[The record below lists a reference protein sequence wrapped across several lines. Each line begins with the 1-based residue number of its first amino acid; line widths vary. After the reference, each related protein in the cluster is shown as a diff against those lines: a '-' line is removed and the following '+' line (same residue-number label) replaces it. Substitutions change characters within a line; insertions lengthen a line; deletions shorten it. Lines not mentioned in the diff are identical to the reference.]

1 MGESWSDLDALEYL
15 YEHGYRTGAGPWVV
29 GAYATG
35 NRRVGIR
42 DYAINHNPLNYSDV
56 GFDSTGAEVHADGEI
71 WNGTEFAVRRALVHK
86 WNARYP
92 TGDKTLERRCADGTA
107 THSPLPS
114 SQCPGN
120 RRWLQL
126 MYDSFLLQQG
136 ATSMLDARDATL
148 AADQMRYHGA
158 NQKVLWQAFA
168 SRGMGIDASSTPNA
182 DSAQPVPGFRS
193 PLTEPARVTF
203 RARTQSGK
211 PAAGKF
217 YIGRWEARATP
228 VADSLRSTK
237 RDATVRLTPGTY
249 QLLFA
254 GKGHGMQRSRVA
266 VRAGQSLTKVLHV
279 RTNLAS
285 SASGATVTKAS
296 TGSLNAKSLIDDTE
310 STNWAG
316 VNPKA
321 SVDAKHPYV
330 VVDLAGGAHTLRTAR
345 VSAML
350 RPAPAS
356 ATDVPLAKD
365 PDSGSR
371 FTALRR
377 FALATCLHA
386 CGSAHAKWTRVYTS
400 PVNAFPAVR
409 PRPVA
414 PNLALRSF
422 RLRPSRA
429 THVKFIA
436 LENQC
441 TGFAGYA
448 GEQDND
454 PTSGTDCK
462 ADSDADLSV
471 RAAELELFG

>member
-1 MGESWSDLDALEYL
+1 
-15 YEHGYRTGAGPWVV
+15 
-29 GAYATG
+29 
-35 NRRVGIR
+35 
-42 DYAINHNPLNYSDV
+42 
-56 GFDSTGAEVHADGEI
+56 
-71 WNGTEFAVRRALVHK
+71 
-86 WNARYP
+86 
-92 TGDKTLERRCADGTA
+92 
-107 THSPLPS
+107 
-114 SQCPGN
+114 
-120 RRWLQL
+120 
-126 MYDSFLLQQG
+126 
-136 ATSMLDARDATL
+136 
-148 AADQMRYHGA
+148 
-158 NQKVLWQAFA
+158 
-168 SRGMGIDASSTPNA
+168 
-182 DSAQPVPGFRS
+182 
-193 PLTEPARVTF
+193 VTF

-377 FALATCLHA
+377 FALATCVHA